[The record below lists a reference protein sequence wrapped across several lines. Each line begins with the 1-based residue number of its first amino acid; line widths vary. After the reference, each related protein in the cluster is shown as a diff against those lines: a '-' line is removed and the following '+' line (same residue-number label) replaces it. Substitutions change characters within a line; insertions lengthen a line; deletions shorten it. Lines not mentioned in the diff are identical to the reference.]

1 MDKLKDFFYF
11 NKYEILLVGLIQHL
25 FFGVLFSPDLPEA
38 HQYVWIFNIVILGLS
53 TVGIFIQQG
62 KRKNQIR
69 NVLSFLVVLITL
81 GIPYNSENLFF
92 LITVTLL
99 YTLFFLFL
107 LWEIL
112 KFLLRPSYINKDV
125 ISAAACG
132 YFLLIEISVFIM
144 QTHFYQ
150 NPNSYIGINT
160 TSRYASFVDFVYF
173 SSITFSSIGFG
184 DITPNSQQTKLFT
197 SLLGIIGQFYSV
209 VLVGI
214 LISKFSARHKNNT
227 NYPDSNHNE

>member
-1 MDKLKDFFYF
+1 MDKIKDFLYL
-11 NKYEILLVGLIQHL
+11 NKYEILLFGLIQHL
-25 FFGVLFSPDLPEA
+25 FIGVLFSDLSGA
-38 HQYVWIFNIVILGLS
+38 LKIVWVMNIVILGF
-53 TVGIFIQQG
+53 TTIGIFIQTG

-69 NVLSFLVVLITL
+69 NALLFLVVLITL
-81 GIPYNSENLFF
+81 GIPFNNKNSLFF
-92 LITVTLL
+92 IAVNVI
-99 YTLFFLFL
+99 YVLFFIFIF
-107 LWEIL
+107 WEVL
-112 KFLLRPSYINKDV
+112 KFLVSPSYINKDV

-150 NPNSYIGINT
+150 NPNSFSGINT
-160 TSRYASFVDFVYF
+160 STPYASFTDLVYF
-173 SSITFSSIGFG
+173 CCITFSSIGFG

-214 LISKFSARHKNNT
+214 LISKFSSNKKN
-227 NYPDSNHNE
+227 

>member
-1 MDKLKDFFYF
+1 MDKFKDFLYQ
-11 NKYEILLVGLIQHL
+11 NKYEILLFGLIQHL
-25 FFGVLFSPDLPEA
+25 FIGILFSDLSGA
-38 HQYVWIFNIVILGLS
+38 LKFVWVLNIIVLGFA
-53 TVGIFIQQG
+53 TIGIFIQKG

-69 NVLSFLVVLITL
+69 NILLFLVVLITL
-81 GIPYNSENLFF
+81 GIPFNNENLFF
-92 LITVTLL
+92 LIAVNVI
-99 YTLFFLFL
+99 YVAFFIFIF
-107 LWEIL
+107 WEVL
-112 KFLLRPSYINKDV
+112 KFLVSPSYINKDV